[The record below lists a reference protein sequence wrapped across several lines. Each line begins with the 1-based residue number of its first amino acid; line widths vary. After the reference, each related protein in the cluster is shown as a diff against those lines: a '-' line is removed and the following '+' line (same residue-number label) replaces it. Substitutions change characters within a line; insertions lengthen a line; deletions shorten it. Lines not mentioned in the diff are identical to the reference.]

1 MRWRC
6 RNSLPRSATSSSSP
20 ASRGRRE
27 PCTSGFVCSTGGL
40 PQTARRPA
48 STSRS
53 STPTTASGCRRHLRS
68 RGAVARSARAST
80 ATTCSPGPSPATVA
94 ARRRASTRGAR
105 YALDSLD
112 GEEEHGFEEH
122 LAACESCREELA
134 GLREAAS
141 YLAYA
146 ASGPVP
152 PPALK
157 ERILEQAR
165 SERPNVVPLTRRRGW
180 VAPLA
185 AAASLAAA
193 VALGLGV
200 WSATRPATSDAF
212 ATVLAQPGSKLVPM
226 GDRGALAVA
235 PDGTAALALTVPRA
249 PEGKTYEAWVINSG
263 TPTRAGLF
271 EG

>member
-1 MRWRC
+1 MADDLH
-6 RNSLPRSATSSSSP
+6 SL
-20 ASRGRRE
+20 
-27 PCTSGFVCSTGGL
+27 
-40 PQTARRPA
+40 
-48 STSRS
+48 
-53 STPTTASGCRRHLRS
+53 
-68 RGAVARSARAST
+68 
-80 ATTCSPGPSPATVA
+80 A
-94 ARRRASTRGAR
+94 AP

-112 GEEEHGFEEH
+112 DEEERGFEEH
-122 LAACESCREELA
+122 LAACERCREELA

-249 PEGKTYEAWVINSG
+249 PEGKIYEAWVIDSG

-271 EG
+271 EGRDGTSVLRVQRRVRPGAVVAITLERAGGVDRPTQKPLMSGKVA